1 MGEMGALS
9 DSKVTATVAVS
20 DLERAK
26 RFYEGK
32 LGLSASGGDE
42 EAQVVTYAC
51 GEGSELIV
59 YASEYAGSAQ
69 ATVATWE
76 VSGLEQLVDALT
88 AKGVQFEQ
96 YDEPLKTDEKGI
108 LRSEGMGAVAWFKD
122 PDGNTIAIGEFGS

>member
-1 MGEMGALS
+1 MSALS

-20 DLERAK
+20 DLGRAK
-26 RFYEGK
+26 EFYEGK

-42 EAQVVTYAC
+42 DAQVVVYRC

-59 YASEYAGSAQ
+59 YASEHAGKAT

-76 VSGLEQLVDALT
+76 VAGLEQLVDELSAR
-88 AKGVQFEQ
+88 GIEFEQ

-108 LRSEGMGAVAWFKD
+108 LHSEQGDVAWFKD
-122 PDGNTIAIGEFGS
+122 PDGNTIAVGQFES

>member
-1 MGEMGALS
+1 MSALG

-20 DLERAK
+20 DLGRA
-26 RFYEGK
+26 REFYEDK
-32 LGLSASGGDE
+32 LGLAASGGDE
-42 EAQVVTYAC
+42 AAQVVTYGC

-59 YASEYAGSAQ
+59 YASEHAGKAT

-76 VSGLEQLVDALT
+76 VSGLEQLVDELT
-88 AKGVQFEQ
+88 ARGVEFER

-122 PDGNTIAIGEFGS
+122 PDGNTIAIGEFS

>member
-1 MGEMGALS
+1 MSALS
-9 DSKVTATVAVS
+9 DSKVTATIAVS

-26 RFYEGK
+26 QFYEGK
-32 LGLSASGGDE
+32 LGLTASGGDE
-42 EAQVVTYAC
+42 AAQVVNYGC
-51 GEGSELIV
+51 GDGSELLV
-59 YASEYAGSAQ
+59 YASEHAGKAT

-76 VSGLEQLVDALT
+76 VSGLEQLVDELT